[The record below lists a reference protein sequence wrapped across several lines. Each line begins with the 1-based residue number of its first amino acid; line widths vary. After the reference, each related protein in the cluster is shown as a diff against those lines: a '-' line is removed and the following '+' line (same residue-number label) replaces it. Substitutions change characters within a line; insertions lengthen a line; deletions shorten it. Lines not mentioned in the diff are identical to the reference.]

1 MSEGGGDPRPKT
13 LDNRSAQATAYAWH
27 RNPTPPTSLS
37 RDTTLGSGSGSA
49 LAVLTAFSVGMTGSA
64 APAVTPLVYVTVVA
78 AAGLLALVG
87 TALPGRMA
95 LKARPVTVATARE

>member
-37 RDTTLGSGSGSA
+37 RDTTSGSGSA

-87 TALPGRMA
+87 TALPGRVA

>member
-1 MSEGGGDPRPKT
+1 MRAGGDPRPKT

-37 RDTTLGSGSGSA
+37 RDTTLGSGSA